1 MSLKESVNMTINP
14 KLKIMIVED
23 DPLIRQLYETILKK
37 KGYDV
42 VAVASDGA
50 QAVTMYQDLNDKPD
64 LIILDFRMPKM
75 NGLQVS
81 REILAENATT
91 EILMISGDPTFDRKA
106 VISRGINLMQKPVEI
121 NEIIKEISLIGN
133 L

>member
-1 MSLKESVNMTINP
+1 MTINP

-42 VAVASDGA
+42 VAVASDGE

-106 VISRGINLMQKPVEI
+106 VISRGINFMQKPVEI
-121 NEIIKEISLIGN
+121 SEIIKEISLIGN

>member
-1 MSLKESVNMTINP
+1 MSLKEDVNMVINP
-14 KLKIMIVED
+14 EIKIMIVED
-23 DPLIRQLYETILKK
+23 DPLIRQLYETVLKK

-50 QAVTMYQDLNDKPD
+50 QAVTMYHDLDDKPD

-81 REILAENATT
+81 QEILAENATT

-106 VISRGINLMQKPVEI
+106 VISRGINFMQKPVEI

>member
-1 MSLKESVNMTINP
+1 MPKNP
-14 KLKIMIVED
+14 KYKIMIVED

-50 QAVTMYQDLNDKPD
+50 QAITMYQNLVDKPD
-64 LIILDFRMPKM
+64 LIILDFRMPKL

-121 NEIIKEISLIGN
+121 NKIIEEISLIGN

>member
-1 MSLKESVNMTINP
+1 MAINP
-14 KLKIMIVED
+14 TLKIMIVED
-23 DPLIRQLYETILKK
+23 DPLIRQLYETVLKK

-42 VAVASDGA
+42 IAVASDGA
-50 QAVTMYQDLNDKPD
+50 QAVTLYQELEEKPD

-106 VISRGINLMQKPVEI
+106 VIRRGINCMQKPVEI
-121 NEIIKEISLIGN
+121 KEIIREISLIGN

>member
-1 MSLKESVNMTINP
+1 
-14 KLKIMIVED
+14 
-23 DPLIRQLYETILKK
+23 
-37 KGYDV
+37 
-42 VAVASDGA
+42 
-50 QAVTMYQDLNDKPD
+50 
-64 LIILDFRMPKM
+64 MPKM

-121 NEIIKEISLIGN
+121 NKIIEEISLIGN
-133 L
+133 I

>member
-42 VAVASDGA
+42 VAVASDGE

-106 VISRGINLMQKPVEI
+106 VISRGINFMQKPVEI
-121 NEIIKEISLIGN
+121 SEIIKEISLIGN

>member
-1 MSLKESVNMTINP
+1 MAINP
-14 KLKIMIVED
+14 TLKIMIVED

-50 QAVTMYQDLNDKPD
+50 QAVTLYQELEEKPD

-106 VISRGINLMQKPVEI
+106 VISRGINCMQKPVEI
-121 NEIIKEISLIGN
+121 KEIIREISLIGN

>member
-1 MSLKESVNMTINP
+1 MSLKESVNMPINP
-14 KLKIMIVED
+14 KIKIMIVED

-50 QAVTMYQDLNDKPD
+50 QAVAMYQDLNDKPD

-121 NEIIKEISLIGN
+121 NEIIREISLIGN

>member
-1 MSLKESVNMTINP
+1 MPMSQI
-14 KLKIMIVED
+14 LKIMIVED

-42 VAVASDGA
+42 IAVATDGA
-50 QAVTMYQDLNDKPD
+50 QAVSMYRKLKEKPD
-64 LIILDFRMPKM
+64 LIILDFRMPKK

-81 REILAENATT
+81 TEILADNAAT

-121 NEIIKEISLIGN
+121 NAIIKEISHIGN

>member
-1 MSLKESVNMTINP
+1 MAINP
-14 KLKIMIVED
+14 ALRIMIVED

-50 QAVTMYQDLNDKPD
+50 QALTMYQGLEDKPD

-81 REILAENATT
+81 REILAENAAT

-121 NEIIKEISLIGN
+121 SELIREISLIGN

>member
-1 MSLKESVNMTINP
+1 
-14 KLKIMIVED
+14 MIVED
-23 DPLIRQLYETILKK
+23 DPLIRQLYETVLIK
-37 KGYDV
+37 KGYEV

-50 QAVTMYQDLNDKPD
+50 QAVSIYHDLAEKPD

-81 REILAENATT
+81 REILAENAAI

-121 NEIIKEISLIGN
+121 SEIIKEISLIGD